1 MGSMF
6 INETIDQ
13 SATRGHRILGCS
25 IIVWNFVQGIFVK
38 GEGCHI
44 VSGTIS

>member
-1 MGSMF
+1 MGNMF
-6 INETIDQ
+6 TNETIDQ

-25 IIVWNFVQGIFVK
+25 IIVWNFGQGILVK

>member
-1 MGSMF
+1 MGKMF
-6 INETIDQ
+6 TNETIDQ
-13 SATRGHRILGCS
+13 SVARGHRTLGSS
-25 IIVWNFVQGIFVK
+25 IIVWNFGQGTLVK

>member
-1 MGSMF
+1 MGNMF
-6 INETIDQ
+6 TNETIDQ
-13 SATRGHRILGCS
+13 SATMGHRILGS
-25 IIVWNFVQGIFVK
+25 IILWNFGQGILVK